1 MLISAFVTHKKAE
14 HFYDCQDRF
23 SINSDTKS
31 IAVSDGMS
39 QSIFQK
45 YWAEILV
52 NTFVSKQEWV
62 PNKEAVKELS
72 PIWRNKVEENIKA
85 QKESGNKSVWRA
97 ERSLLDGRS
106 AGATFLGIRFH
117 GLNWEGDV
125 LGDSCLIWVNDNRI
139 KKIYTSEDVEAF
151 DSYPDFFDSN
161 PQKEGKGSPIQISG
175 SLKTGDNLLLV
186 SDPLSDFLLKNKGTS
201 EEAVLI
207 DRLLGVNSHQEFEDV
222 VEQWRNKGM
231 HNDDTTLII
240 VKSDGTEDFTIVKE
254 DDISELIN
262 EEKLLA
268 IQNEIQELSDESEI
282 GKDSNI
288 ENLNNSL
295 EQETEKL
302 NHPVQEESVKTDW
315 LQVFDNEFD
324 ESLNVYIYK
333 HLNGW
338 VLTKGKKRE
347 KVFLIAKDIKSLIQ
361 HTIRKKCQ

>member
-1 MLISAFVTHKKAE
+1 MLISAFITHKKAE

-23 SINSDTKS
+23 SINPDTKS

-52 NTFVSKQEWV
+52 GTFTSKQEWV
-62 PNKEAVKELS
+62 PNKEAVKELA
-72 PIWRNKVEENIKA
+72 PIWRSKAEENIKA

-97 ERSLLDGRS
+97 ERSLMDGRS
-106 AGATFLGIRFH
+106 AGATFLGIRFQ
-117 GLNWEGDV
+117 GLNWGGNV

-139 KKIYTSEDVEAF
+139 KEIYTSENVKAF

-161 PQKEGKGSPIQISG
+161 PKNEGKGSPVQING

-186 SDPLSDFLLKNKGTS
+186 SDPLSDFLLKNRGTA

-207 DRLLGVNSHQEFEDV
+207 DRLLSVNSHQEFEDV

-240 VKSDGTEDFTIVKE
+240 IKSDGTEDFTIVKE

-262 EEKLLA
+262 EETSLA
-268 IQNEIQELSDESEI
+268 TQIEAQDQSGESEI
-282 GKDSNI
+282 EKDNNI
-288 ENLNNSL
+288 ENINVSL
-295 EQETEKL
+295 EQERENFKP
-302 NHPVQEESVKTDW
+302 PVQEELIKTDW
-315 LQVFDNEFD
+315 SQVFDNEFD
-324 ESLNVYIYK
+324 DSLNVRIYK
-333 HLNGW
+333 HLNGL
-338 VLTKGKKRE
+338 VLTKGQKKER
-347 KVFLIAKDIKSLIQ
+347 VFLIADDIKSLIQ